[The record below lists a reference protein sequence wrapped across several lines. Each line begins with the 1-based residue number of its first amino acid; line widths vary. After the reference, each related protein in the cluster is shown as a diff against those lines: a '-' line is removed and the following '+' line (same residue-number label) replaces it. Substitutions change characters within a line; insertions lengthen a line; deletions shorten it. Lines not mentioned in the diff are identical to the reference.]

1 MRSHPAPSRAARPA
15 SVVAASLACVA
26 LVFGCSSTRDAGA
39 PGGPP
44 APAFKVYLFADMEGC
59 SGVTGSEQ
67 VTGAKADEGRWLMT
81 EDMNAC
87 IAGCFAAGA
96 TEVVVRDGHS
106 SGTNV
111 DPKAIDPR
119 ARLIQGATPGVR
131 FQDIDGSAALI
142 LLGYHAMALT
152 PGGVLAH
159 SYSSASIQGMW
170 LNGREVG
177 EIGVDAAIAA
187 EHKVPVVMV
196 SGDDTVAAEAAAW
209 IPGVV
214 TCEVK
219 KGTGPQSADVNP
231 PETAHD
237 LIRRKTAEALARR
250 KEIRLVETR
259 IPATLRWDY
268 LPKGSLRTH
277 DPAFKPVADPRRVE
291 KTGDS
296 VETLLVGK

>member
-1 MRSHPAPSRAARPA
+1 MNNSDRCFIETITVFFFCIVLCA
-15 SVVAASLACVA
+15 SSAQ
-26 LVFGCSSTRDAGA
+26 
-39 PGGPP
+39 
-44 APAFKVYLFADMEGC
+44 AFKVYVFVDMEGC
-59 SGVTGSEQ
+59 SGVTCSEQ
-67 VTGAKADEGRWLMT
+67 TGGARADEGKKLMA

-96 TEVVVRDGHS
+96 PEVVVRDGHA
-106 SGTNV
+106 GGKNV
-111 DPKAIDPR
+111 DPKLVDSR
-119 ARLIQGATPGVR
+119 AKLIQGGTPGVR
-131 FQDIDGSAALI
+131 FKDIDGAEALI

-159 SYSSASIQGMW
+159 SYSSATIQGMW

-196 SGDDTVAAEAAAW
+196 SGDDKVAAEARAW

-219 KGTGPQSADVNP
+219 KGTGPQSAEP
-231 PETAHD
+231 LPLETAHD
-237 LIRRKTAEALARR
+237 LVRQKTAEAVAKR
-250 KEIRLVETR
+250 KEIKPIEVKY
-259 IPATLRWDY
+259 PATMRWDY

-277 DPAFKPVADPRRVE
+277 NPAFKPVDNPKRVE
-291 KTGDS
+291 RPADS
-296 VETLLVGK
+296 VEKLIVGK